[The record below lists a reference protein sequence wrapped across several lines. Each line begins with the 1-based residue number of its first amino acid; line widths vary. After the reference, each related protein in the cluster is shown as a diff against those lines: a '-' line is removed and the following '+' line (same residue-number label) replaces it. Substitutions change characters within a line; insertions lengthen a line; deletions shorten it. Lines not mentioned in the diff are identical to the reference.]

1 MGAVFGEIVAGVLGE
16 TILGEAVGEAAG
28 AVFGST
34 AESAAGAAAGST
46 AAASATEGIFSG
58 AMQTAGALGNMELMA
73 GGIKSAGKKILGNG
87 GAAEAGA
94 GAAAGAAE
102 KVNPLAKLSFSWDN
116 AGRAFK
122 DAGSRALNSTSEGR
136 ALSTLYNGG
145 DVNMDSLRSAAVQYG
160 TDKLGEAL
168 GKHGKGGQMVA
179 AAIGLKGQKEDEEK
193 SAAQDG
199 QAAVEAAANPARH
212 GVYGQFGAAPP
223 VQVPRQA
230 VPQFNMID
238 YFNSLMGENNG
249 RYQA

>member
-1 MGAVFGEIVAGVLGE
+1 MGGVFGEIVAGVLGE
-16 TILGEAVGEAAG
+16 AVAGEAVAGAAGEAAAG
-28 AVFGST
+28 AVAGEAT
-34 AESAAGAAAGST
+34 AGAAGNIAQTIAGAVANPI
-46 AAASATEGIFSG
+46 AAPGLIAEAVGGE
-58 AMQTAGALGNMELMA
+58 TAGNIVTALTNPMA
-73 GGIKSAGKKILGNG
+73 LVSQQST
-87 GAAEAGA
+87 ETTRP
-94 GAAAGAAE
+94 
-102 KVNPLAKLSFSWDN
+102 VNPLAKLSFSWDN

-145 DVNMDSLRSAAVQYG
+145 DVNMDSFRSAAVQYG

-179 AAIGLKGQKEDEEK
+179 AAIGLGANKSKEEED
-193 SAAQDG
+193 SAKDDK
-199 QAAVEAAANPARH
+199 AAVEVAANPARH

-230 VPQFNMID
+230 APQFNMID